1 MGGYGDCG
9 ALDELSCHQPQAQ
22 DPGSP
27 GSLGCGDC
35 SWASFCGYY
44 LRCTSESVQGACRM
58 EHSKT
63 KDWIRVQCMEPA
75 SLTPLCFPKQR
86 KNHHHLPWPDA
97 LHRSPSH
104 VCPGCSV
111 PLSLSVSDS
120 PGLLQGWCSEST
132 RHHVPSASA
141 RLSRREQPWRPVC
154 QQLFC
159 NEVGFQYAAPPKLH
173 LKVMKNSRHI
183 CASVSAV
190 LVSKNLRLFHV

>member
-120 PGLLQGWCSEST
+120 PGLPHGWQLKPT
-132 RHHVPSASA
+132 RRHILSASMH
-141 RLSRREQPWRPVC
+141 LSQREGPPPPSPPRPATNWGRAGRTDSGVRALVPVPAPRPPSSGPTSM
-154 QQLFC
+154 QLP
-159 NEVGFQYAAPPKLH
+159 VH
-173 LKVMKNSRHI
+173 LPEG
-183 CASVSAV
+183 
-190 LVSKNLRLFHV
+190 